1 MRNSKTL
8 KSILLVGIVI
18 LLTSFQTNEKLYFYK
33 DHIIKIYYYKHF
45 IVSEIKF
52 PKGNLETLNYSIRAF
67 DSKKNILG
75 SENFTDNKNKLEEY
89 NKKYLDKALLQN
101 KGKHDIKIS
110 ENLLKV
116 LYEKKGNRLIYYYLI
131 CDQSSEKTINAAC
144 IKSEEPS
151 VGEMFISHNKDI
163 LVEITVNGKIVYSK
177 KHFFKSNDIIDE

>member
-8 KSILLVGIVI
+8 KTILLIGIVI
-18 LLTSFQTNEKLYFYK
+18 LLTGFQTNEKVYFYK
-33 DHIIKIYYYKHF
+33 DHIIKIYYYDYD

-52 PKGNLETLNYSIRAF
+52 PKGNLETLNYLIRVF

-89 NKKYLDKALLQN
+89 NKKYLNKALLQN

-131 CDQSSEKTINAAC
+131 CDQSSEKRVNAAC

-177 KHFFKSNDIIDE
+177 KHFFKANDIIDE